1 MRFQNVLMDFDGTVA
16 RSGDGIINGVKYACT
31 QMGYTEGSPWED
43 WRRYI
48 GPTVYRFTTD
58 ILGLSEEGRDQ
69 FMALYTDYYK
79 RQGIYEGPLYPGMGE
94 LIAGLRAAGA
104 KVYVCSSKPEEL
116 TLLCIDYLKLAFDGV
131 GAMLPGRVKKNEV
144 MDWCV
149 REFSIDPAVS
159 AMVGDRDSDVLA
171 GKQHGMAG
179 SGVSYG
185 YGTEEELREAGAD
198 FIAHSVE
205 ELKNY
210 LLG

>member
-94 LIAGLRAAGA
+94 LIAGLRAGGA

-179 SGVSYG
+179 IGVSYG

-205 ELKNY
+205 ELRQY

>member
-94 LIAGLRAAGA
+94 LIANLRAGGA

-179 SGVSYG
+179 IGVSYG

-205 ELKNY
+205 ELRQY

>member
-94 LIAGLRAAGA
+94 LIANLRAGGA

-171 GKQHGMAG
+171 GKQHGMVG
-179 SGVSYG
+179 IGVSYG

-205 ELKNY
+205 ELRQY

>member
-179 SGVSYG
+179 IGVSYG

-198 FIAHSVE
+198 FIAHTVE

>member
-94 LIAGLRAAGA
+94 LIAGLRAGGA

-149 REFSIDPAVS
+149 KEFSIDPAVS

-179 SGVSYG
+179 IGVSYG

-205 ELKNY
+205 ELRQY

>member
-1 MRFQNVLMDFDGTVA
+1 MRFQNVLMHFDGSVA
-16 RSGDGIINGVKYACT
+16 RSGDGVINGVQYACT

-94 LIAGLRAAGA
+94 LIANLRAAGA

-149 REFSIDPAVS
+149 KEFSIDPAVS

-179 SGVSYG
+179 IGVSYG

-198 FIAHSVE
+198 FIAHTVE

>member
-149 REFSIDPAVS
+149 KEFSIDPAVS

-179 SGVSYG
+179 IGVSYG

>member
-104 KVYVCSSKPEEL
+104 KVYVCSSKP
-116 TLLCIDYLKLAFDGV
+116 
-131 GAMLPGRVKKNEV
+131 KN
-144 MDWCV
+144 
-149 REFSIDPAVS
+149 
-159 AMVGDRDSDVLA
+159 
-171 GKQHGMAG
+171 
-179 SGVSYG
+179 
-185 YGTEEELREAGAD
+185 
-198 FIAHSVE
+198 
-205 ELKNY
+205 
-210 LLG
+210 

>member
-179 SGVSYG
+179 IGVSYG

-205 ELKNY
+205 ELRQY

>member
-149 REFSIDPAVS
+149 KEFSIDPAVS

-179 SGVSYG
+179 IGVSYG

-205 ELKNY
+205 ELRQY

>member
-94 LIAGLRAAGA
+94 LIAGLRAGGA

-149 REFSIDPAVS
+149 KEFSIDPAVS

-179 SGVSYG
+179 IGVSYG

-198 FIAHSVE
+198 FIAHTVE
-205 ELKNY
+205 ELRQY

>member
-94 LIAGLRAAGA
+94 LIANLRAGGA

-149 REFSIDPAVS
+149 KEFSIDPAVS

-179 SGVSYG
+179 IGVSYG

-205 ELKNY
+205 ELRQY

>member
-94 LIAGLRAAGA
+94 LIANLRAAGA

-149 REFSIDPAVS
+149 KEFSIDPAVS

-179 SGVSYG
+179 IGVSYG

-198 FIAHSVE
+198 FIAHTVE

>member
-94 LIAGLRAAGA
+94 LIANLRAAGA

-149 REFSIDPAVS
+149 KEFSIDPAVS

-179 SGVSYG
+179 IGVSYG

-205 ELKNY
+205 ELRQY

>member
-149 REFSIDPAVS
+149 REFSIDPVVS

-179 SGVSYG
+179 IGVSYG

-205 ELKNY
+205 ELRQY